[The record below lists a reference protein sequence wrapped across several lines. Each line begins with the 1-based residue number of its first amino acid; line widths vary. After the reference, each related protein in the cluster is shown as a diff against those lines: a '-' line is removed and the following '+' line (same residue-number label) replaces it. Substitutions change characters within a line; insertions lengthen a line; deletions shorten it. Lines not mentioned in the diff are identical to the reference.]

1 MAMRASPLSAGPA
14 ERGSGLGLGVGVSVS
29 ARASARARVRAKVR
43 VMRLQSAC
51 AAVHAVQPQ
60 HAEADTAR
68 RHGVEAVGLP
78 RQRLGVGLGVG
89 VRV

>member
-1 MAMRASPLSAGPA
+1 
-14 ERGSGLGLGVGVSVS
+14 LGVGVRVS

-78 RQRLGVGLGVG
+78 RQRLGVGLGVE
-89 VRV
+89 VRVKGQIRIRG

>member
-1 MAMRASPLSAGPA
+1 M
-14 ERGSGLGLGVGVSVS
+14 GVGVRVS

-89 VRV
+89 VRVKGQIRIRG